1 MKQLRSKAQ
10 SPSSPRREVADS
22 GLKAQRAGRAQSR
35 PAEPGEVL
43 PAFYDVWQSWGAT
56 WDVWSSTQLGT
67 EHIQLLAD
75 RRLRA
80 LLLWAR
86 EHSDFYRRLYRG
98 IALES
103 CSIADLPIVTKS
115 ELMTHFD
122 AVVTDAD
129 VTRDRVHE
137 FMAQRDRIGHALSG
151 RYAVWTSSGSTGE
164 PGIFLHDGRALAIY
178 EALEMVR
185 FRHLTSPAAL
195 AAAVIAG
202 ERYAMV
208 GATGGHFAGNA
219 SVHRM
224 RLVYPW
230 LADRMR
236 VFSILEPTP
245 VLVNALNEYQPA
257 LLATYPSAASL
268 LAGEQQRGNLSIRP
282 REIWVG
288 GEQLSAGQRLQITR
302 AFGCELRDNYGASE
316 FLAIAGECAHGTLH
330 VNADWVMLEPVDEK
344 YRAVPPG
351 TPSHTVL
358 LTNLTNRI
366 QPLIRYDLGDSLTWL
381 ARPCECGNPLPG
393 ILVQG
398 RCDDILILRSASGA
412 PVKLLP
418 LAVTTVLEEEAG
430 VSQFLLAQVDSDR
443 LILSLDRHIADPA
456 TVSRCRDVLGRFV
469 KSQHGAHVR
478 IDIQACTV
486 PQHPVSGK
494 RRRIVMTLEKPP
506 RADNTAEH

>member
-1 MKQLRSKAQ
+1 LKQLRSKAQ

-122 AVVTDAD
+122 TVVTDPD
-129 VTRDRVHE
+129 VTRDRVRE
-137 FMAQRDRIGHALSG
+137 FLAQSDRIGHGLAG

-164 PGIFLHDGRALAIY
+164 PGVFLHDGRALAIY
-178 EALEMVR
+178 EALEILR

-195 AAAVIAG
+195 AAAAIAR

-224 RLVYPW
+224 RLLYPW

-257 LLATYPSAASL
+257 LVATYPSAASL
-268 LAGEQQRGNLSIRP
+268 LAEEQQRGHLSIHP
-282 REIWVG
+282 REIWTG

-330 VNADWVMLEPVDEK
+330 VNADWVVLEPVDEK
-344 YRAVPPG
+344 YRPVPPG

-358 LTNLTNRI
+358 LTNLANRI
-366 QPLIRYDLGDSLTWL
+366 QPLIRYDLGDSLTGL

-393 ILVQG
+393 ILVEG
-398 RCDDILILRSASGA
+398 RCDDMLILLGAGGA

-430 VSQFLLAQVDSDR
+430 VSQFQLAQADPDR
-443 LILSLDRHIADPA
+443 LILSLDQHIADPA
-456 TVSRCRDVLGRFV
+456 VVSRCRDVLRRFLE
-469 KSQHGAHVR
+469 SQHAPHVR
-478 IDIQACTV
+478 IDIQACSL
-486 PQHPVSGK
+486 PQHPTSGK
-494 RRRIVMTLEKPP
+494 RRRIAMRLAKP
-506 RADNTAEH
+506 RRGDDTAEC